1 MVISLVI
8 LLSASAQHF
17 VVIGLV
23 VMRNA
28 SAQHFVVIS
37 LVVMRC
43 LPSGIPHSQR
53 KR

>member
-1 MVISLVI
+1 
-8 LLSASAQHF
+8 
-17 VVIGLV
+17 
-23 VMRNA
+23 MRNA